1 MATVSFQ
8 NFASAVSRG
17 SGAPASFL
25 ACIALVLAWGAAG
38 PLTGYSTV
46 WLLIMNTLSSIVTL
60 LMVFLIQNTQNRE
73 GIAIQAKLNELIRA
87 LEAAENKFIG
97 IERLTQKEL
106 VVLEGAFDEHVEQV
120 AEDARVE
127 AAQVEQVAARAEAAA
142 NASSDPEPAP
152 PA

>member
-1 MATVSFQ
+1 MAKVSFQ
-8 NFASAVSRG
+8 GFASAVSRG

-25 ACIALVLAWGAAG
+25 GCIALVLLWGVAG
-38 PLTGYSTV
+38 PLVGYSTA
-46 WLLIMNTLSSIVTL
+46 WLLIINTISSIVTL

-106 VVLEGAFDEHVEQV
+106 VVLEGSFDEHVEQV
-120 AEDARVE
+120 AENART
-127 AAQVEQVAARAEAAA
+127 EAAA
-142 NASSDPEPAP
+142 NAAADRRENSPDP
-152 PA
+152 

>member
-1 MATVSFQ
+1 MGKVSFQ
-8 NFASAVSRG
+8 GFASAVSRG

-25 ACIALVLAWGAAG
+25 ACIALVLIWGIVG
-38 PLTGYSTV
+38 PLMGFSTA
-46 WLLIMNTLSSIVTL
+46 WLLIINTISSIVTL
-60 LMVFLIQNTQNRE
+60 LMVFLIQNAQTRE

-127 AAQVEQVAARAEAAA
+127 AEAIATA
-142 NASSDPEPAP
+142 NRDGASLTA
-152 PA
+152 